1 MTTLPTRS
9 RLWLVG
15 PLALAASIAACD
27 KHAVEISHPATA
39 AEAFALTSDWP
50 AFAQSPTS
58 KVDILFM
65 VDDSSSMTPI
75 QAQLATGFSQFMTA
89 LEALPGGTPDLHLG
103 VVTSSMGAGRN
114 QGIAHCTTGSGPG
127 NDGGKLHNAPVGSS
141 CAGVSLTDHYL
152 SVRTD
157 STTGQRVTNFGG
169 SLADAFG
176 CIAQVGQDGCGF
188 EQQLSSVR
196 HALDPALAPPEN
208 AGFLRRDAFLAVVLV
223 TNEDDCSV
231 PADSD
236 LFDMTTG
243 TLSDPLGPLQ
253 SYRCN
258 EYGHLCLIDGKL
270 QHPPRDKETG
280 ALQGCRSAEDG
291 RLDRVADF
299 VTFLKGLKSDP
310 ARVFFA
316 AVTGPPTPYSVELH
330 NNAATGGESWPSI
343 GHSCMSGSSGTYADP
358 AVRIAEAVNAFGSH
372 GLLSSICGDSM
383 GPVLHE
389 ISSRFSRP
397 MGAHCVPIP
406 SPGGPGCAV
415 VDRDV
420 DANGR
425 PVAQRLPSCAGAG
438 GVTPCWNLVD
448 DAATCGAGS
457 QRLDVDRGG
466 AATSPT
472 LVTAIDCTMAH
483 P

>member
-1 MTTLPTRS
+1 MTTLPPRS
-9 RLWLVG
+9 RLSLVG

-27 KHAVEISHPATA
+27 KHAVEISHPASA

-50 AFAQSPTS
+50 AFAQNPTS

-65 VDDSSSMTPI
+65 VDDSSSMAPI
-75 QAQLATGFSQFMTA
+75 QAQLAAGFSQFMTA

-114 QGIAHCTTGSGPG
+114 PSILHCTGVDGAG
-127 NDGGKLHNAPVGSS
+127 NDGGKLHNEPVGSS
-141 CAGVSLTDHYL
+141 CAGVTLTDRYL

-157 STTGQRVTNFGG
+157 SAAGQRVTNFGAG
-169 SLADAFG
+169 SLADAFA
-176 CIAQVGQDGCGF
+176 CIAAVGDQGCGF

-208 AGFLRRDAFLAVVLV
+208 AGFLRSDAFLAVVLV

-231 PADSD
+231 PAESD
-236 LFDMTTG
+236 LFDATTG
-243 TLSDPLGPLQ
+243 TLGPLQ

-258 EYGHLCLIDGKL
+258 EYGHLCMIDGKL
-270 QHPPRDKETG
+270 QRPPRDKETG
-280 ALQGCRSAEDG
+280 ELQGCRSAEDG

-299 VTFLKGLKSDP
+299 VAFLKGLKADP

-316 AVTGPPTPYSVELH
+316 AVAGPPTPYSVELYDDST
-330 NNAATGGESWPSI
+330 TGGEMWPSVR
-343 GHSCMSGSSGTYADP
+343 HSCMTSGSYADP
-358 AVRIAEAVNAFGSH
+358 AVRIAQAVNAFGSH
-372 GLLSSICGDSM
+372 GLFSSICDDSM

-389 ISSRFSRP
+389 ISARFSRP
-397 MGAHCVPIP
+397 MGAHCVPTP

-415 VDRDV
+415 VERDV

-425 PVAQRLPSCAGAG
+425 PVAQRLPRCAGAG
-438 GVTPCWNLVD
+438 GATPCWNLVD
-448 DAATCGAGS
+448 DAVACGAGA
-457 QRLDVDRGG
+457 QRLDIDRGG
-466 AATSPT
+466 AAASPT
-472 LVTAIDCTMAH
+472 LVTAIDCTTAH